1 MRFVSKII
9 GWICVIIWIG
19 LLIGDIV
26 YAAKGLSIPYN
37 WISIILRDA
46 IIASISISDL
56 ARKYF

>member
-1 MRFVSKII
+1 MGFISKMI

-46 IIASISISDL
+46 IIASISIGDL
-56 ARKYF
+56 VRKYF